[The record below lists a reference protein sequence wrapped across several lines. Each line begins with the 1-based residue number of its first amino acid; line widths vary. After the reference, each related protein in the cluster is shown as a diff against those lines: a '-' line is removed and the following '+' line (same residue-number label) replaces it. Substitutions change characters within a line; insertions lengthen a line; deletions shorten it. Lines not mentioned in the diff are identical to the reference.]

1 MENEAAACLSKHCS
15 YEASDSAEF
24 YDISELRMSRF
35 EISEPTSCEPSDSSS
50 EASIQSMYDENWAGV
65 NCDAVDPDQMFDLCG
80 NDSRRNSVC
89 RRSQVTD
96 FENIYMDDWILSSC
110 DKACVSSDLPT
121 SELNVDLLE
130 RHTTGPLTMAS
141 DPAPEANLPP
151 RMTRRSVVKV
161 RFGDN
166 VTKSAVEHEQAEIA
180 PSRPKACSSTVLE
193 PREAFRERGCGGPI
207 GPRPEPLW
215 VSTHRGETRDVD
227 VVLEWIYNAVAV
239 WPQATSLETSG
250 QVLVGFVVGVLLCHG
265 VFEMSDFSASVS
277 CDCFMGLSSSERVFA
292 FSLFFIS
299 VVAALLKAPHRQ
311 DSCVVLCV
319 GRQDTFR
326 G

>member
-1 MENEAAACLSKHCS
+1 MGHE
-15 YEASDSAEF
+15 
-24 YDISELRMSRF
+24 
-35 EISEPTSCEPSDSSS
+35 
-50 EASIQSMYDENWAGV
+50 
-65 NCDAVDPDQMFDLCG
+65 
-80 NDSRRNSVC
+80 
-89 RRSQVTD
+89 QVTD

-141 DPAPEANLPP
+141 DPAPEANLQP

-166 VTKSAVEHEQAEIA
+166 VTKSAVEHEQAETA
-180 PSRPKACSSTVLE
+180 PSRPKACSSTVLG

-215 VSTHRGETRDVD
+215 VSTHRGETRDVG
-227 VVLEWIYNAVAV
+227 VV
-239 WPQATSLETSG
+239 
-250 QVLVGFVVGVLLCHG
+250 LCHG

>member
-1 MENEAAACLSKHCS
+1 MDDWILSSCDKACVSSDLPTSELNVDLLERHTTGPLTM
-15 YEASDSAEF
+15 ASDPAPEAN
-24 YDISELRMSRF
+24 LPPRM
-35 EISEPTSCEPSDSSS
+35 T
-50 EASIQSMYDENWAGV
+50 
-65 NCDAVDPDQMFDLCG
+65 
-80 NDSRRNSVC
+80 
-89 RRSQVTD
+89 RRSVVKVRFGDNVTKSAVEHEQVTD

-166 VTKSAVEHEQAEIA
+166 VTKSAVEHEQANAVPLSAIS
-180 PSRPKACSSTVLE
+180 PLRACSSTVLE

-265 VFEMSDFSASVS
+265 VLEMSDFSASVS

-299 VVAALLKAPHRQ
+299 VVAALLKVPHRQ